1 MAFVPNV
8 RNVRLY
14 QNTGFDIINAPAV
27 PSLLDSFTHVDI
39 PAINAL
45 QITRLNSVCIKAT
58 EDQVTN
64 TDYCRISDG
73 THNAYY
79 AVTDYHMEKPDTCTL
94 SIVMDNMLT
103 AGGTTGAN
111 WDVLDGITERH
122 HIATANDTLFAYTE
136 DDPLLVPSKPLG
148 IHYESVYTGK
158 ASTSADSIIV
168 VEATVPLN
176 EIGDTATTPEAIA
189 YETSNGEQCVVPKLP
204 SLTANSA
211 ATMPEYPTDAN
222 PQATINPSTGY
233 FYGTDAN
240 VQAGLA
246 RVRDLGIEN
255 GSIISQVII
264 PKEYATS
271 DPYTS
276 SQHTGQILN
285 LNGKALVNG
294 NLSADFNYAYGS
306 GIHNKRV
313 YAGIC
318 NKYGLLA
325 IGSGNS
331 VEFNPEDLYYNSNVK
346 PSVSCISDPR
356 PSGKPYFRYSIYK
369 GNEESFFMNCV
380 AGLNW
385 QNVPLLYTDK
395 SGSELDTIRF
405 QTEQSIK
412 NQNTVVEAMPI
423 NLNKGLTGLLGGV
436 GNLAALG
443 MYGYNAGQSWS
454 NKTFGQDPNKLIIP
468 EEFISSISPMTN
480 ALRERNNAA
489 NQELQEFNIS
499 QNIVAPQLMFP
510 RSEGL
515 RDFLGNGCYA
525 YRYYLEAS
533 DLAKFDK
540 ILTMFGYR
548 ITEPLT
554 KDMFNVRS
562 KFNYIKAKG
571 VSIGGSLPKWLR
583 EGMAQELAI
592 GKRFWKVAPDKTIYT
607 NGGNT

>member
-1 MAFVPNV
+1 MAFVPNI

-27 PSLLDSFTHVDI
+27 PSLLDSFSYVDI

-64 TDYCRISDG
+64 ADYCRISDG

-103 AGGTTGAN
+103 AGGITGAN

-122 HIATANDTLFAYTE
+122 HIATADDTLFAYVE
-136 DDPLLVPSKPLG
+136 DDPYLVPSKPLG
-148 IHYESVYTGK
+148 IHYESAFLGK
-158 ASTSADSIIV
+158 ASDATNSIV
-168 VEATVPLN
+168 VAEATVPLD
-176 EIGDTATTPEAIA
+176 EIGDTTATPEATA
-189 YETSNGEQCVVPKLP
+189 YTVTASGSECVVPKLP
-204 SLTANSA
+204 KLASNSSA
-211 ATMPEYPTDAN
+211 DMYNYPGGS
-222 PQATINPSTGY
+222 PQLVINPSTKY
-233 FYGTDAN
+233 YDISN
-240 VQAGLA
+240 SDIQEGLS
-246 RVRDLGIEN
+246 RVRELGIEN
-255 GSIISQVII
+255 GSIIAQYII
-264 PKEYATS
+264 PKEYASAAYYSQASGNITVLHGKDDTNS
-271 DPYTS
+271 ALS
-276 SQHTGQILN
+276 S
-285 LNGKALVNG
+285 
-294 NLSADFNYAYGS
+294 DFNFEYGTA
-306 GIHNKRV
+306 HNKRV

-331 VEFNPEDLYYNSNVK
+331 VEFNPEDISDGTK
-346 PSVSCISDPR
+346 PSVSAISDPR
-356 PSGKPYFRYSIYK
+356 PNGKPYFRYTKYK
-369 GNEESFFMNCV
+369 NDATNFFMNCI

-395 SGSELDTIRF
+395 SGSEIDTIRF
-405 QTEQSIK
+405 NTEQSIK
-412 NQNTVVEAMPI
+412 NQNMEVAVQRSALEA
-423 NLNKGLTGLLGGV
+423 LNPLDFKAEKGGLIGSIANDLSSIGGFAAATIGGLTGTADTGTMS
-436 GNLAALG
+436 ALSDTYDIG
-443 MYGYNAGQSWS
+443 RKRA
-454 NKTFGQDPNKLIIP
+454 
-468 EEFISSISPMTN
+468 
-480 ALRERNNAA
+480 NAA
-489 NQELQEFNIS
+489 AQELQEFNIS

-525 YRYYLEAS
+525 YRYYLETS

-540 ILTMFGYR
+540 ILTMYGYR

-554 KDMFNVRS
+554 KTMFNVRS

>member
-1 MAFVPNV
+1 MAFVPNI

-27 PSLLDSFTHVDI
+27 PSLLDSFSYVDI

-64 TDYCRISDG
+64 ADYCRISDG

-94 SIVMDNMLT
+94 FIVMDNMLT
-103 AGGTTGAN
+103 AGGVTGAN

-122 HIATANDTLFAYTE
+122 HIASADDTLFAYTE

-158 ASTSADSIIV
+158 ASTTADSIIV
-168 VEATVPLN
+168 IEATVPLN

-189 YETSNGEQCVVPKLP
+189 YETSNGEQCIVPKLP

-233 FYGTDAN
+233 FYGTDTN

-346 PSVSCISDPR
+346 PSVACISDPR
-356 PSGKPYFRYSIYK
+356 PNGKPYFRYSLYK
-369 GNEESFFMNCV
+369 GNEESFFMNCI

-395 SGSELDTIRF
+395 SGSEIDTIRF

-412 NQNTVVEAMPI
+412 DENAVVNGVQTFLGNPTGKTPRSFIPGVLSGIHQN
-423 NLNKGLTGLLGGV
+423 GL
-436 GNLAALG
+436 ALS
-443 MYGYNAGQSWS
+443 MDFAQ
-454 NKTFGQDPNKLIIP
+454 TIFGQEGAYTAADLAG
-468 EEFISSISPMTN
+468 ISPVYDIARMRAN
-480 ALRERNNAA
+480 AS

-583 EGMAQELAI
+583 EGMAQELSI

>member
-27 PSLLDSFTHVDI
+27 PSLLDSFSYVDI

-45 QITRLNSVCIKAT
+45 QITRLSSVCIKAT

-64 TDYCRISDG
+64 ADYCRISDG
-73 THNAYY
+73 TNSAYY

-103 AGGTTGAN
+103 AGGVTNTN

-122 HIATANDTLFAYTE
+122 HIATADDTLFAYVEE
-136 DDPLLVPSKPLG
+136 DPYLIPSKPLG
-148 IHYESVYTGK
+148 IRYEQAYEGK
-158 ASTSADSIIV
+158 ATNSNDSHTIT
-168 VEATVPLN
+168 EATVPLDR
-176 EIGDTATTPEAIA
+176 IGDTTITPEAVA
-189 YETSNGEQCVVPKLP
+189 YETTNGEKCVVPKLP
-204 SLTANSA
+204 KLITHSKA
-211 ATMPEYPTDAN
+211 AMYDEILGSTPITTMN
-222 PQATINPSTGY
+222 PGTGY
-233 FYGTDAN
+233 FNALAQDIQEGI
-240 VQAGLA
+240 A
-246 RVRDLGIEN
+246 RVRNLGIES
-255 GSIISQVII
+255 GSIIAQVII
-264 PKEYATS
+264 PNEYIDTNKTS
-271 DPYTS
+271 YHDTIPSEIDTITGKKDIG
-276 SQHTGQILN
+276 HT
-285 LNGKALVNG
+285 
-294 NLSADFNYAYGS
+294 LSANFDFVYGS
-306 GIHNKRV
+306 VQNKRV

-318 NKYGLLA
+318 NKYGILA

-331 VEFNPEDLYYNSNVK
+331 VEFNPEDIYGTGDSQ
-346 PSVSCISDPR
+346 PSVGIIVDPR
-356 PSGKPYFRYSIYK
+356 PSGKPYFRYVKYK
-369 GNEESFFMNCV
+369 GTTSNFFLNCI

-395 SGSELDTIRF
+395 SGSEIDTIRF
-405 QTEQSIK
+405 NTEQSIK
-412 NQNTVVEAMPI
+412 NQNMEVQIGQKMWDMVNPFNNKQQSILKSLGSNISEIFGAGVATVG
-423 NLNKGLTGLLGGV
+423 GLTG
-436 GNLAALG
+436 A
-443 MYGYNAGQSWS
+443 MDTGQMAMGSELYDIGR
-454 NKTFGQDPNKLIIP
+454 KRQ
-468 EEFISSISPMTN
+468 
-480 ALRERNNAA
+480 NAA
-489 NQELQEFNIS
+489 AQELQEFNIN

-540 ILTMFGYR
+540 ILTMYGYR

-562 KFNYIKAKG
+562 KFNYIKAQG

-583 EGMAQELAI
+583 EGMAQELSI

>member
-27 PSLLDSFTHVDI
+27 PSLLDSFTYVDI

-45 QITRLNSVCIKAT
+45 QITRLSSVCIKAT

-64 TDYCRISDG
+64 ADYCRISDG

-103 AGGTTGAN
+103 AGGITGAN

-122 HIATANDTLFAYTE
+122 HIASADDIPFAYTE
-136 DDPLLVPSKPLG
+136 DDPFLVPSKPLG
-148 IHYESVYTGK
+148 IHYEQAYEGK
-158 ASTSADSIIV
+158 ATNSTDSITLI
-168 VEATVPLN
+168 EATTPLDK
-176 EIGDTATTPEAIA
+176 IGDTTITPDAVA
-189 YETSNGEQCVVPKLP
+189 YETTNGEQCVVPKLP
-204 SLTANSA
+204 KLITHSKA
-211 ATMPEYPTDAN
+211 AMYDDILGSTPVTTMN
-222 PQATINPSTGY
+222 PGTGY
-233 FYGTDAN
+233 FNSLAQDIQEGI
-240 VQAGLA
+240 A

-264 PKEYATS
+264 PKEYIDADNTTYHGTIPS
-271 DPYTS
+271 EINVITGKKS
-276 SQHTGQILN
+276 IGHT
-285 LNGKALVNG
+285 
-294 NLSADFNYAYGS
+294 LSANFNFIYGTA
-306 GIHNKRV
+306 HNKRV

-318 NKYGLLA
+318 NKYGILA

-331 VEFNPEDLYYNSNVK
+331 VEFNPEDIFGTGDSQ
-346 PSVSCISDPR
+346 PSIGVIVDPR
-356 PSGKPYFRYSIYK
+356 PSGKPYFRYVKYK
-369 GNEESFFMNCV
+369 GTTSNFFLNCI

-395 SGSELDTIRF
+395 SGSEIDTIRF
-405 QTEQSIK
+405 NTEQSIK
-412 NQNTVVEAMPI
+412 NQNMEVQIGQKAWDMANPFNNKQGSIIKSLGNNVSEIFGAGVATVG
-423 NLNKGLTGLLGGV
+423 GLTG
-436 GNLAALG
+436 A
-443 MYGYNAGQSWS
+443 MDTGQMAMGSELYDIGR
-454 NKTFGQDPNKLIIP
+454 KRQ
-468 EEFISSISPMTN
+468 
-480 ALRERNNAA
+480 NAA
-489 NQELQEFNIS
+489 AQELQEFNIN

-540 ILTMFGYR
+540 ILTMYGYR

-554 KDMFNVRS
+554 KTMFNVRS

>member
-27 PSLLDSFTHVDI
+27 PSLLDSFTYVDI

-45 QITRLNSVCIKAT
+45 QITRLSSVCIKAT

-64 TDYCRISDG
+64 ADYCRISDG

-103 AGGTTGAN
+103 AGGVTGAN

-122 HIATANDTLFAYTE
+122 HIAKADDTLFAYVEE
-136 DDPLLVPSKPLG
+136 DPYLVPSKPLG
-148 IHYESVYTGK
+148 IVYK
-158 ASTSADSIIV
+158 KCINNAPSSSDYV
-168 VEATVPLN
+168 VIEATIDLYDLAN
-176 EIGDTATTPEAIA
+176 NTPEAIA
-189 YETSNGEQCVVPKLP
+189 YETTNSEQCIVPKIPKL
-204 SLTANSA
+204 SGNSG
-211 ATMPEYPTDAN
+211 ATMM
-222 PQATINPSTGY
+222 INPEDISEVETTVNPATAY
-233 FYGTDAN
+233 YDGTNTDIKE
-240 VQAGLA
+240 GLA
-246 RVRDLGIEN
+246 RARALGIES
-255 GSIISQVII
+255 GSIIAQVVI
-264 PKEYATS
+264 PVHCATRGTVTNGFINS
-271 DPYTS
+271 
-276 SQHTGQILN
+276 
-285 LNGKALVNG
+285 LNGTIETVVAMQNTEY
-294 NLSADFNYAYGS
+294 SYQYGTVQ
-306 GIHNKRV
+306 NKRV

-325 IGSGNS
+325 VGSGNS
-331 VEFNPEDLYYNSNVK
+331 VEFNPEDLYHTGDTSPNV
-346 PSVSCISDPR
+346 IQLTDPR
-356 PSGKPYFRYSIYK
+356 PSGRPYFRFEYYK
-369 GNEESFFMNCV
+369 NSKSNFFLNCI

-395 SGSELDTIRF
+395 SGSEIDTIRF
-405 QTEQSIK
+405 NTEQSIK
-412 NQNTVVEAMPI
+412 NQNMEVAVQRSALEA
-423 NLNKGLTGLLGGV
+423 LNPLDMKAEKGGLIGSIANDISSIGGFAAATIGGLTGTADTGTMS
-436 GNLAALG
+436 AL
-443 MYGYNAGQSWS
+443 S
-454 NKTFGQDPNKLIIP
+454 NTYDIGRKR
-468 EEFISSISPMTN
+468 
-480 ALRERNNAA
+480 ANAA
-489 NQELQEFNIS
+489 AQELQEFNIS

-525 YRYYLEAS
+525 YRYYLEPS

-540 ILTMFGYR
+540 ILTMYGYR

-554 KDMFNVRS
+554 KTMFNVRS

>member
-27 PSLLDSFTHVDI
+27 PSLLDSFNYVDI

-45 QITRLNSVCIKAT
+45 QITRLSSVCIKAT
-58 EDQVTN
+58 EEQVTN
-64 TDYCRISDG
+64 ADYCRISDG

-103 AGGTTGAN
+103 AGGITGAN

-122 HIATANDTLFAYTE
+122 HVATANDTLFAYTE
-136 DDPLLVPSKPLG
+136 DDPYLVPSKPLG
-148 IHYESVYTGK
+148 IHYEQAYEGK
-158 ASTSADSIIV
+158 ATNSNDSITII
-168 VEATVPLN
+168 EATTPLDK
-176 EIGDTATTPEAIA
+176 IGDTTITPEAVA
-189 YETSNGEQCVVPKLP
+189 YTVTSSGEECVVPKLP
-204 SLTANSA
+204 KLITHSKA
-211 ATMPEYPTDAN
+211 AMYDEILGSEPVTTMN
-222 PQATINPSTGY
+222 PGTGY
-233 FYGTDAN
+233 FNALAQDIQEGI
-240 VQAGLA
+240 A
-246 RVRDLGIEN
+246 RVRDLGIES

-264 PKEYATS
+264 PKEYIDSNKTNWHGTIPS
-271 DPYTS
+271 EIDTITGKKS
-276 SQHTGQILN
+276 IGHT
-285 LNGKALVNG
+285 
-294 NLSADFNYAYGS
+294 LSANFNFSYGTA
-306 GIHNKRV
+306 HNKRV

-318 NKYGLLA
+318 NKYGILA

-331 VEFNPEDLYYNSNVK
+331 VEFNPEDIYGTGDSQ
-346 PSVSCISDPR
+346 PSIGVIVDPR
-356 PSGKPYFRYSIYK
+356 PSGKPYFRYVKYK
-369 GNEESFFMNCV
+369 GSTSNFFLNCI

-385 QNVPLLYTDK
+385 QNVPLVYTDK
-395 SGSELDTIRF
+395 SGSEIDTIRF
-405 QTEQSIK
+405 NTEQSIK
-412 NQNTVVEAMPI
+412 NQNMEVQIGQKAWDMANPFNNKQGSIIKSLGNNVSEIFGAGVATVG
-423 NLNKGLTGLLGGV
+423 GLTG
-436 GNLAALG
+436 A
-443 MYGYNAGQSWS
+443 MDTGQMAMGSELYDIGR
-454 NKTFGQDPNKLIIP
+454 KRQ
-468 EEFISSISPMTN
+468 
-480 ALRERNNAA
+480 NAA
-489 NQELQEFNIS
+489 AQELQEFNIN

-533 DLAKFDK
+533 DLVKFDK
-540 ILTMFGYR
+540 ILTMYGYR

>member
-1 MAFVPNV
+1 MAFVPNA
-8 RNVRLY
+8 RTVRLY
-14 QNTGFDIINAPAV
+14 QNTGFDIINSPAV
-27 PSLLDSFTHVDI
+27 PSLLDSFTYVDI

-64 TDYCRISDG
+64 ADYCLISDG

-79 AVTDYHMEKPDTCTL
+79 AVVDYHMEKPDTCTL

-103 AGGTTGAN
+103 AGGVTGAN

-122 HIATANDTLFAYTE
+122 HITTADDTLFAYVEE
-136 DDPLLVPSKPLG
+136 DPFLVPSKPLG
-148 IHYESVYTGK
+148 IAYESAFLGK
-158 ASTSADSIIV
+158 ASDASNSIGV
-168 VEATVPLN
+168 VEATVPLT
-176 EIGDTATTPEAIA
+176 EIGDTTVTPEATA
-189 YETSNGEQCVVPKLP
+189 YTVTASGSECIVPKLP
-204 SLTANSA
+204 KLISRSSADMYNYPNGTPQLVISPATKYYNIAN
-211 ATMPEYPTDAN
+211 TD
-222 PQATINPSTGY
+222 
-233 FYGTDAN
+233 
-240 VQAGLA
+240 VQEGLA

-255 GSIISQVII
+255 GSIISQYIV
-264 PKEYATS
+264 PSEYAS
-271 DPYTS
+271 APSYDPNEPGMITTL
-276 SQHTGQILN
+276 H
-285 LNGKALVNG
+285 GKEDTKS
-294 NLSADFNYAYGS
+294 NLSADFNFEYGT

-331 VEFNPEDLYYNSNVK
+331 IEFNPEDIKDGTK
-346 PSVSCISDPR
+346 PSVSVISDPR
-356 PSGKPYFRYSIYK
+356 PNGKPYFRYTKYK
-369 GNEESFFMNCV
+369 NDTTNFFMNCI

-385 QNVPLLYTDK
+385 QNIPLLYTDK
-395 SGSELDTIRF
+395 SGSEIDVIRF
-405 QTEQSIK
+405 NTEQSIK
-412 NQNTVVEAMPI
+412 NQNMEVQVGQKALEMANPFANKQMSILKSLGNNISELVGFGVATVG
-423 NLNKGLTGLLGGV
+423 GLTGTMGTGEMAM
-436 GNLAALG
+436 GSDI
-443 MYGYNAGQSWS
+443 Y
-454 NKTFGQDPNKLIIP
+454 DI
-468 EEFISSISPMTN
+468 
-480 ALRERNNAA
+480 ERKRQNAA
-489 NQELQEFNIS
+489 AQELQEFNIN
-499 QNIVAPQLMFP
+499 QNIIAPQLMFP

-525 YRYYLEAS
+525 YRYYLETS
-533 DLAKFDK
+533 DLTKFDK
-540 ILTMFGYR
+540 ILTMYGYR

>member
-14 QNTGFDIINAPAV
+14 QNTGFDIINAPAI
-27 PSLLDSFTHVDI
+27 PSLLDSFTYVDI

-45 QITRLNSVCIKAT
+45 QITRLSSVCIKAT
-58 EDQVTN
+58 EEQVTN
-64 TDYCRISDG
+64 ADYCRISDG

-103 AGGTTGAN
+103 AGGITGAN

-136 DDPLLVPSKPLG
+136 EDPFLVPSKPLG
-148 IHYESVYTGK
+148 IHYEQAYEGK
-158 ASTSADSIIV
+158 ATNSSDSMTLI
-168 VEATVPLN
+168 EATVPLD
-176 EIGDTATTPEAIA
+176 EIGNTTATPEAVA
-189 YETSNGEQCVVPKLP
+189 YTTTGGEECVVPKLP
-204 SLTANSA
+204 KLATHSKA
-211 ATMPEYPTDAN
+211 AMYDEILGSTPITTVN
-222 PQATINPSTGY
+222 PGTGY
-233 FYGTDAN
+233 FNALTTDI
-240 VQAGLA
+240 QEGIA
-246 RVRDLGIEN
+246 RVRDLGIES

-264 PKEYATS
+264 PNEYIDMNNTS
-271 DPYTS
+271 YHGNHTS
-276 SQHTGQILN
+276 EISKITGKKSIGHT
-285 LNGKALVNG
+285 
-294 NLSADFNYAYGS
+294 LSANFNFIYGTA
-306 GIHNKRV
+306 HNKRV

-318 NKYGLLA
+318 NKYGILA

-331 VEFNPEDLYYNSNVK
+331 VEFNPEDIFGTGDSQ
-346 PSVSCISDPR
+346 PSIGVIVDPR
-356 PSGKPYFRYSIYK
+356 PSGKPYFRYVKYK
-369 GNEESFFMNCV
+369 GSTSNFFLNCI

-385 QNVPLLYTDK
+385 QNVPLVYTDK
-395 SGSELDTIRF
+395 SGSEIDTIRF
-405 QTEQSIK
+405 NTEQSIK
-412 NQNTVVEAMPI
+412 NQNMEVAVQRSALEA
-423 NLNKGLTGLLGGV
+423 LNPLDFKAEKGGLIGSIANDLSNIGGFAAATIGGLTGTADTGTMS
-436 GNLAALG
+436 AL
-443 MYGYNAGQSWS
+443 S
-454 NKTFGQDPNKLIIP
+454 NTYDIGRKR
-468 EEFISSISPMTN
+468 
-480 ALRERNNAA
+480 ANAA
-489 NQELQEFNIS
+489 AQELQEFNIS

-540 ILTMFGYR
+540 ILTMYGYR

-607 NGGNT
+607 NGGNA

>member
-14 QNTGFDIINAPAV
+14 QNTGFDIINAPAT
-27 PSLLDSFTHVDI
+27 PSLLDSFTYVDI

-45 QITRLNSVCIKAT
+45 QITRLSSVCIKAT

-64 TDYCRISDG
+64 ADYCRISDG

-79 AVTDYHMEKPDTCTL
+79 AVVDYHMEKPDTCTL

-103 AGGTTGAN
+103 AGGITGAN

-122 HIATANDTLFAYTE
+122 HVATANDTLFAYTE
-136 DDPLLVPSKPLG
+136 DDPLLVPSKPLEVHFEKA
-148 IHYESVYTGK
+148 IDGK
-158 ASTSADSIIV
+158 ATSAVTGLTVI
-168 VEATVPLN
+168 EATVPLDKL
-176 EIGDTATTPEAIA
+176 GDTTATPEAVA
-189 YETSNGEQCVVPKLP
+189 YETTNGEQCVVPDIPQL
-204 SLTANSA
+204 STYST
-211 ATMPEYPTDAN
+211 ATMQITPNGSDEN
-222 PQATINPSTGY
+222 TINPAIAY
-233 FYGTDAN
+233 YDGTETKI
-240 VQAGLA
+240 QKGLA
-246 RVRDLGIEN
+246 RARSLGIET
-255 GSIISQVII
+255 GTVISQVII
-264 PKEYATS
+264 PTIYCTSTRDAT
-271 DPYTS
+271 TK
-276 SQHTGQILN
+276 QFTKLGGTTVQ
-285 LNGKALVNG
+285 G
-294 NLSADFNYAYGS
+294 NLIADAKFNYQYGTV
-306 GIHNKRV
+306 HNKRV

-318 NKYGLLA
+318 NKYGIIS

-331 VEFNPEDLYYNSNVK
+331 AEFNPEDIYHSGDTHPLVYA
-346 PSVSCISDPR
+346 ISDPR
-356 PSGKPYFRYSIYK
+356 PSGKPYFRYQYYK
-369 GNEESFFMNCV
+369 GDTSNFWLNCI

-385 QNVPLLYTDK
+385 QNVPLVYTNK
-395 SGSELDTIRF
+395 SGSEIDTIRF
-405 QTEQSIK
+405 QTDQSIK
-412 NQNTVVEAMPI
+412 DENAIVNGVQTFLGNPTGKTPRSFIPGVLSGIHQN
-423 NLNKGLTGLLGGV
+423 GL
-436 GNLAALG
+436 ALG
-443 MYGYNAGQSWS
+443 MDFAQTIYGQEGTYTAADLAG
-454 NKTFGQDPNKLIIP
+454 
-468 EEFISSISPMTN
+468 ISPVYDVARMRAN
-480 ALRERNNAA
+480 AS

-515 RDFLGNGCYA
+515 RDFAGNGCFVYK
-525 YRYYLEAS
+525 YYLATS